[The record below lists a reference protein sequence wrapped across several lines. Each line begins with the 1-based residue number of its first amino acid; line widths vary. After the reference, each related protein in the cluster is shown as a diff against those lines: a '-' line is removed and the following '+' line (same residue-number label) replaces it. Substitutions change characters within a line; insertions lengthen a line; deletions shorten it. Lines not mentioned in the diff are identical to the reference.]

1 MSDACGANDVTGA
14 LPAERS
20 EVVTAAVPAS
30 LIERG
35 SDLHTHSTLTDG
47 ADSPAAMAD
56 AAAAAGL
63 RVWGLSDHVRADS
76 TWLDGYVPMVRALRR
91 DGLEVRCGVEAKML
105 DAAGRLDL
113 PAALPDL
120 DYVLVADHQ
129 FPSPT
134 GPLSPRHMTAA
145 LADGTWSARAVLDTL
160 VQATCSAV
168 RGAPAP
174 AVVVHPFSL
183 LPKMGLD
190 ESEIGDDHLYALAAA
205 CRAADAAVEINEKW
219 RCPTPRV
226 VRALLGS
233 GVRMT
238 LGSDAHRCADV
249 GVTTYAHQLLGELV
263 HADAPPPGAPA
274 VAAATP

>member
-1 MSDACGANDVTGA
+1 M
-14 LPAERS
+14 
-20 EVVTAAVPAS
+20 TAAGPAS

-56 AAAAAGL
+56 AAAAVGL

-76 TWLDGYVPMVRALRR
+76 SWLDGYVPMVRALRR

-105 DAAGRLDL
+105 DASGRLDL

-134 GPLSPRHMTAA
+134 GPLSPRHMAAA
-145 LADGTWSARAVLDTL
+145 LADGTWSARDVLDTL

-168 RGAPAP
+168 RRAPAR

-190 ESEIGDDHLYALAAA
+190 ESTIADDHLHALATV
-205 CRAADAAVEINEKW
+205 CRAVDAAVEINEKW

-249 GVTTYAHQLLGELV
+249 GVTTYAEQLLGELV
-263 HADAPPPGAPA
+263 RAHPDAPPPGAPA
-274 VAAATP
+274 VAVATP